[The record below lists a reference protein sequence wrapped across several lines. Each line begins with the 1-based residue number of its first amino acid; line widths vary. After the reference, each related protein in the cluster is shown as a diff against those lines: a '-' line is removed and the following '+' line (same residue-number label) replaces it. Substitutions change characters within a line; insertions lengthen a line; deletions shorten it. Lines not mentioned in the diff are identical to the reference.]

1 MHLTKSY
8 LTLLPLLSCLHHLF
22 QICGHDNHKQ
32 VEADESANGDEDGKV
47 DGTSDFHG
55 DLVIFCPAGGSQER
69 RHFPGPLSRSFLI
82 FKTRDYFPLLLAA
95 EAAL

>member
-8 LTLLPLLSCLHHLF
+8 LTLLPLLSYLHHLF
-22 QICGHDNHKQ
+22 QICGHNNHKQ

-47 DGTSDFHG
+47 DGASNFNG
-55 DLVIFCPAGGSQER
+55 DLAFYPAGGSQER

>member
-1 MHLTKSY
+1 MHLAESY

-32 VEADESANGDEDGKV
+32 VEANESANGDEDGKV

-55 DLVIFCPAGGSQER
+55 NLLLVRPAGGSQELG
-69 RHFPGPLSRSFLI
+69 HFPSPSSLSFLI
-82 FKTRDYFPLLLAA
+82 SKSRDYFPLLLAA

>member
-8 LTLLPLLSCLHHLF
+8 LTLLPLLSYLHHLF

-47 DGTSDFHG
+47 DGASNFNG
-55 DLVIFCPAGGSQER
+55 DLAFYPAGG
-69 RHFPGPLSRSFLI
+69 GGAGRSAVI
-82 FKTRDYFPLLLAA
+82 SLA
-95 EAAL
+95 L